1 MIRADS
7 LWDAGSVS
15 GDAINGGIARIGES
29 RRSGFSTTDRKI
41 AFGRLPD
48 TPWSRHTYFLCT
60 GFQSGRCPIEL
71 ATSAVSRQCDTL
83 LEIFGAYKIPAND
96 AIAAE
101 IICSGNSGELPRL
114 LHGKAE
120 TTCQEWSSLPF
131 ASLSPGPS
139 PVTSGLY
146 RNSLKNHSL
155 FIAACSYTR
164 VGGRACEPMHKS
176 GTNLNSEHP
185 PASLGRT
192 Q

>member
-60 GFQSGRCPIEL
+60 GFQSGRCPIEP
-71 ATSAVSRQCDTL
+71 ATSAVSRQYDTL
-83 LEIFGAYKIPAND
+83 LEISGAYKIPANG

-101 IICSGNSGELPRL
+101 IICSGFQEGYPGCCTARQRQRARSGAASLLPRSAQDPRL
-114 LHGKAE
+114 
-120 TTCQEWSSLPF
+120 
-131 ASLSPGPS
+131 
-139 PVTSGLY
+139 
-146 RNSLKNHSL
+146 
-155 FIAACSYTR
+155 
-164 VGGRACEPMHKS
+164 
-176 GTNLNSEHP
+176 
-185 PASLGRT
+185 
-192 Q
+192 